1 MQQISN
7 TEPKH
12 ISLISAKGY
21 DLGGASVGRHRMG
34 RLVLAGLGLLVLG
47 ALCGWKVG
55 STGGQPAQ
63 ATAAQVDVQGQLLAQ
78 KQAAFDEFRRTRL
91 AKADVESFTAE
102 LSQSQAALEGAK
114 SALATAMAEYD
125 AAVASATARNDMAQ
139 KTFIRQQDL
148 YRRSASTQDE
158 LDNALMAAKVTQ
170 ADLAT
175 ARSKRLC
182 IETLKAAV
190 AQRGADIRVNQAKLN
205 VAMAELEF
213 AQHPATQISDTHK

>member
-1 MQQISN
+1 M
-7 TEPKH
+7 
-12 ISLISAKGY
+12 
-21 DLGGASVGRHRMG
+21 GGHRAG

-47 ALCGWKVG
+47 GLCGWKFG
-55 STGGQPAQ
+55 ATGGQPAQ

-114 SALATAMAEYD
+114 SALATALAEYD

-139 KTFIRQQDL
+139 KTLVRQQDL

-158 LDNALMAAKVTQ
+158 LDNALMAAKVAQ

-190 AQRGADIRVNQAKLN
+190 AQRGADIKVNQAKLN

-213 AQHPATQISDTHK
+213 AQHPAAQISDTHK